1 MKVQEKM
8 YVHWDGLR
16 EKFCLFPFVMS
27 AYPMVKEV
35 LIEYEAPDDFNPV
48 AAEIASLQAE
58 ERAVREQFDK
68 RVHEIHERIS
78 KLQCLEMMV

>member
-8 YVHWDGLR
+8 FIHWDGLR

-27 AYPMVKEV
+27 AYPMVNEV
-35 LIEYEAPDDFNPV
+35 LIEYDAPDDFSPA

-58 ERAVREQFDK
+58 ERAISEQFDK
-68 RVHEIHERIS
+68 RVQEIRERIS
-78 KLQCLEMMV
+78 KLQCLEMV